1 MLKMSAFEVNFYYK
15 ADGSCPVRD
24 FLDTLDDKMLAKLLG
39 TISLLETNGT
49 QLREPYFKSLGDGIF
64 ELRAKQSSNIT
75 RILYF
80 FVVGHQIILTNGFV
94 KKTQKTP
101 PEEIALSQKYRA
113 DYFYRKE
120 SSLRQ
125 NGMLFSRSLPLRRP
139 CSMPGRKAV

>member
-1 MLKMSAFEVNFYYK
+1 MSAFEVNFYYK

-39 TISLLETNGT
+39 AISLLETNGT
-49 QLREPYFKSLGDGIF
+49 QLREPYSKSLGDGIF

-101 PEEIALSQKYRA
+101 SAEIQRAKKYRA
-113 DYFYRKE
+113 EYLRLKGDY
-120 SSLRQ
+120 Q
-125 NGMLFSRSLPLRRP
+125 
-139 CSMPGRKAV
+139 

>member
-1 MLKMSAFEVNFYYK
+1 
-15 ADGSCPVRD
+15 
-24 FLDTLDDKMLAKLLG
+24 MLAKLLG

-49 QLREPYFKSLGDGIF
+49 QLREPYSKSLGDGIF

-101 PEEIALSQKYRA
+101 PRKLHWRKNIVRTIFIERRA
-113 DYFYRKE
+113 PHE
-120 SSLRQ
+120 
-125 NGMLFSRSLPLRRP
+125 
-139 CSMPGRKAV
+139 